1 MGYTTYANCKFAWFT
16 TESGRV
22 MVVCD
27 HGAFITSHRTSV
39 SSMPTEREVWHRGN
53 VILNNETL
61 VIDNI
66 LSIKEWSENE

>member
-27 HGAFITSHRTSV
+27 HGALITSHRTSIGSIGV
-39 SSMPTEREVWHRGN
+39 PMEVWHRGN

-66 LSIKEWSENE
+66 LNIRNWSEK